1 MKVIIVVIIVVLLVP
16 VALSLSPHP
25 HGKSCLNMNMN
36 MDVNMKTSRFLASA
50 VVGISIFLPN
60 PMHCSGG
67 ICGGCMA
74 AALATSPVVG
84 DVKTDDGNMI
94 TARRAWYDLF
104 GRVTDTEI
112 AVVELKQD
120 VKTIIKD
127 LADTKTQILVVIVLF
142 SFIFNK
148 RMDDDKAEANKRM
161 DEAKAES
168 NKRMDATDTRMLVM
182 FVITSGIAA
191 AAILK

>member
-1 MKVIIVVIIVVLLVP
+1 
-16 VALSLSPHP
+16 
-25 HGKSCLNMNMN
+25 
-36 MDVNMKTSRFLASA
+36 
-50 VVGISIFLPN
+50 
-60 PMHCSGG
+60 
-67 ICGGCMA
+67 MA

-127 LADTKTQILVVIVLF
+127 LADTKTQILVVIVLV

-148 RMDDDKAEANKRM
+148 RMDDDKAEANKRMDEANKRM

-182 FVITSGIAA
+182 FVITSGIAV

>member
-1 MKVIIVVIIVVLLVP
+1 MK
-16 VALSLSPHP
+16 
-25 HGKSCLNMNMN
+25 LNMNMN
-36 MDVNMKTSRFLASA
+36 MNMNVNMKTSRFLASA

-168 NKRMDATDTRMLVM
+168 NKRMDEAKAESNKRMDATDTRMLVI
-182 FVITSGIAA
+182 FVITSGIAV